1 MYFFVVISSI
11 MFGGMCLM
19 STWGQELKKN
29 ILKPKD
35 CRPRYRQQPRDSF
48 SGSTKSSNYDVVL
61 TSNGQLHR
69 LLVAAILSKAGY
81 RVLLLEKQ
89 STVGR
94 KLVDG
99 QCNPVSFDVS

>member
-48 SGSTKSSNYDVVL
+48 SGSTKSSAIIGISL
-61 TSNGQLHR
+61 PTNGR
-69 LLVAAILSKAGY
+69 II
-81 RVLLLEKQ
+81 
-89 STVGR
+89 
-94 KLVDG
+94 D
-99 QCNPVSFDVS
+99 